1 MHPEEKKAGNILIR
15 NFYYESEIDILIV
28 EKYHLLWSQL
38 MPVVEKISA
47 LKHNRIII
55 IPSGYVRI
63 ESMCKPVIYK
73 KVDKAGSLID
83 AVWAAVVDF
92 IKCYNQTK
100 K

>member
-1 MHPEEKKAGNILIR
+1 MTAEDKKAGNILIR
-15 NFYYESEIDILIV
+15 NFFYESEIDILIV
-28 EKYHLLWSQL
+28 ENYHLVWNQL
-38 MPVVEKISA
+38 MPVIEKISA

-55 IPSGYVRI
+55 IPGGYVRI

-73 KVDKAGSLID
+73 KVDKSGSLID

-92 IKCYNQTK
+92 IKCYNETK